1 MSTTPRLQRCAHP
14 GTLPQGDGHDERSQ
28 YRDDGL
34 AIMRE
39 GLPAALI
46 GDVRRHLDG
55 LLATL
60 TPGQRPEELIEPH
73 ARAADWRFWLELC
86 RHPVVLAAVA
96 RAMGTSELLLIM
108 SHLIVK
114 PAQDGKAVAW
124 HQDITYWPSVH
135 GTEVGTVWLAIDDVD
150 PGNGCMQVIPRS
162 HAERERMQKIETDGR
177 DLLKV
182 RVAVTPEQ

>member
-1 MSTTPRLQRCAHP
+1 MPDDFMVDSENQP
-14 GTLPQGDGHDERSQ
+14 ESQ

-162 HAERERMQKIETDGR
+162 HADALCRCLGGAGR
-177 DLLKV
+177 SRPALGAGLLHP
-182 RVAVTPEQ
+182 RRRQPLPARDA